1 MIALRDGQDP
11 HPTRVKISPGRRV
24 LRNRV
29 LAKILRYTIDIR
41 CDEFSATASHLNLLR
56 HPTPAVLRNA
66 RKIRLATATNQTDK
80 RLNPQILLHIGM

>member
-1 MIALRDGQDP
+1 MPIPQELKLVLEAG
-11 HPTRVKISPGRRV
+11 G

-29 LAKILRYTIDIR
+29 LAKILRYTMDIR
-41 CDEFSATASHLNLLR
+41 CDEFSATPSHLKLLR

>member
-1 MIALRDGQDP
+1 MPIPQELKLVLEAG
-11 HPTRVKISPGRRV
+11 V

-29 LAKILRYTIDIR
+29 LAKILRYTMDIRSR

>member
-1 MIALRDGQDP
+1 MPIPQELKLVLEAG
-11 HPTRVKISPGRRV
+11 V

-29 LAKILRYTIDIR
+29 LAKILRYTMDIR

>member
-1 MIALRDGQDP
+1 MPIPQELKLVLDAG
-11 HPTRVKISPGRRV
+11 V

-29 LAKILRYTIDIR
+29 LAKILRYTMDIR

-80 RLNPQILLHIGM
+80 RLNPQILLHIGR

>member
-1 MIALRDGQDP
+1 MRIPQELKLVLEAG
-11 HPTRVKISPGRRV
+11 V

-29 LAKILRYTIDIR
+29 LAKILRYTMDIR
-41 CDEFSATASHLNLLR
+41 CDEFSATASHLKLLR

-80 RLNPQILLHIGM
+80 RLNPQILLNIGR